1 MITETEREY
10 MKIHLG
16 PKKIQPDKVQAAY
29 DAWTRAHEFMW
40 EMVAAEA
47 RASWSELE
55 AAHQATEAARRA
67 SQQAETEYF
76 KLRRAN

>member
-1 MITETEREY
+1 MMTITEHEY
-10 MKIHLG
+10 MKQHLG
-16 PKKIQPDKVQAAY
+16 PKIQLDKVQAAF
-29 DAWTRAHEFMW
+29 DAWTKAHEFMW

-76 KLRRAN
+76 KLRRA